1 MAITNIDVS
10 SQALGLCRG
19 TPISSFTEGTNE
31 ADIIAQYYLTF
42 IADIFSR
49 YPWSFALKKRQLS
62 RDATDP
68 VNEWKYSFVVPAE
81 VQRIFAVYRSGQVG
95 AKPMTEGWDRVG
107 NFIFTN
113 EPELWAEYTVYKS
126 ESQWPGYFLQ
136 YAIHALATLIAVP
149 YSDDKELRND
159 LHVLTYGK
167 DQENERG
174 GKFGVAAST
183 DSQSKPAQQIQ
194 TPDLII
200 ARFA

>member
-1 MAITNIDVS
+1 MPTTDIDVA
-10 SQALGLCRG
+10 SQSLGLCRG
-19 TPISSFTEGTNE
+19 KPISSFNEGTNE
-31 ADIIAQYYLTF
+31 ADIADQYYMTF

-62 RDATDP
+62 RDATAP
-68 VNEWKYSFVVPAE
+68 ENEFTYRYVVPAE

-95 AKPMTEGWDRVG
+95 AKPITEGWDRVG
-107 NFIFTN
+107 NFIETN
-113 EPELWAEYTVYKS
+113 ENELWAEYTVYKS

-136 YAIHALATLIAVP
+136 YAIHAFATLIAVP
-149 YSDDKELRND
+149 YSDDKDLRND

-183 DSQSKPAQQIQ
+183 DSQSKPAEQIQ
-194 TPDLII
+194 TPDLIL
-200 ARFA
+200 ARFS